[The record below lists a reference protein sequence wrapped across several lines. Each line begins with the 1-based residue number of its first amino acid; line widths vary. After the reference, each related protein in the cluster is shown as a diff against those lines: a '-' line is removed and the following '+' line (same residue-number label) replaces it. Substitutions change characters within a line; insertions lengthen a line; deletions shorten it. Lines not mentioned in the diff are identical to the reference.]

1 MYGLEYKKFAVIPQT
16 WLADIKYTL
25 IILLDK
31 PIKLGLYPEKTD
43 EYKIPR

>member
-1 MYGLEYKKFAVIPQT
+1 MYGLEYKKFALIPQR
-16 WLADIKYTL
+16 WLAGKKYTL

-31 PIKLGLYPEKTD
+31 PSYASIQKKAD